1 MVSMIAGTLM
11 GLAGFTQAGPAAGS
25 AAAAL
30 QSAIAIA
37 SGGGV
42 PAGSAFSAVQAAAM
56 GGPAV
61 SVVVDA
67 ALVAGM
73 VLL

>member
-1 MVSMIAGTLM
+1 MIVEAIM
-11 GLAGFTQAGPAAGS
+11 AWAGFTAAGPAAGS
-25 AAAAL
+25 TAAAL
-30 QSAIAIA
+30 QSAVAIA

-61 SVVVDA
+61 GAVVAIGV
-67 ALVAGM
+67 VAGL